1 MDRRLPARVLALLA
15 LVGVSAALYAV
26 VRGGTEEAGRG
37 ARSSPATST
46 TQEVTPAS
54 DSGADEAPTRSRRR
68 RYTVK
73 AGDTPSGIAEKTGV
87 PVEEL
92 LDLNPDVDPQALQTG
107 QRLKLR

>member
-26 VRGGTEEAGRG
+26 VTGGTEGTERG
-37 ARSSPATST
+37 ARSSPAAGT
-46 TQEVTPAS
+46 TEEGTPAS
-54 DSGADEAPTRSRRR
+54 DEQETPRRSRRS

-87 PVEEL
+87 PVDRL
-92 LDLNPDVDPQALQTG
+92 LDLNPDIDAQALQTG